1 MSKETSTP
9 GIGSRADWR
18 DPDNYKHL
26 LELDRAG
33 WAWEWLK
40 RNSDFLAA
48 FNQLQPNKPASISLR
63 VERQFEFP
71 LSHRVRKTA
80 DSTLERWGVLFRRP
94 FRFAS
99 LLVARMQPARSGCR
113 SGPYGCWPRQRFRRP
128 AV

>member
-1 MSKETSTP
+1 MSKDTSTP

-40 RNSDFLAA
+40 RNPDFLSA
-48 FNQLQPNKPASISLR
+48 FNQLPPNQPASISLR

-71 LSHRVRKTA
+71 SSHRVHKAA
-80 DSTLERWGVLFRRP
+80 DSTLARWGVLFRQR
-94 FRFAS
+94 FRLAS
-99 LLVARMQPARSGCR
+99 LLVARMQPARPDRR
-113 SGPYGCWPRQRFRRP
+113 SGPYGCWPRRRLRRP